1 MDQCIYYTKNSSH
14 ANFVHGCSSKICFS
28 RAHLQIKTSFP
39 LKPSLVGSGLDS
51 YLAGK
56 LLDFLGL
63 RDVLDCD

>member
-1 MDQCIYYTKNSSH
+1 MPQWIDYITNSSH
-14 ANFVHGCSSKICFS
+14 ANFFHGCSSKIFFS
-28 RAHLQIKTSFP
+28 QDHLQIKTSFP

-56 LLDFLGL
+56 LLDFLAL